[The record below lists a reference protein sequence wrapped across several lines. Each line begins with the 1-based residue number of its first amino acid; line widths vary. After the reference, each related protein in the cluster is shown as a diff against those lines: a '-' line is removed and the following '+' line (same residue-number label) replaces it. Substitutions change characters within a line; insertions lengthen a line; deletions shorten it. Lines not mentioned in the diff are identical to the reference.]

1 MPSKR
6 GNMFYA
12 EPIDA
17 DSLRELLHYYVQ
29 SGVGLPVSEKG
40 VPGQWTDVGLE
51 AALAEIGINVD
62 KRSIQSWLSG
72 ASVPKVEKLKGL
84 ASLASSDRFER
95 ERWTAAFI
103 RLRRKALDERR
114 REQQASP
121 AATTNQPARLRWRP
135 ALAVL
140 AAVISLAGVTYVIL
154 QLLGPAPVAENIRFC
169 DEVHFSTDTKRCTQ
183 SMTEFPDGLK
193 TLMITFDL
201 NNVAKGE
208 TFTRNW
214 YRNGRNIHT
223 KTSFH
228 DEAWPGYTYWHWPE
242 GFDDGE
248 YTLQIVSGDRTVT
261 KTFQVGKGE
270 GELVYH

>member
-1 MPSKR
+1 LPSKR

-95 ERWTAAFI
+95 ERPWM
-103 RLRRKALDERR
+103 
-114 REQQASP
+114 SGGGSS
-121 AATTNQPARLRWRP
+121 RP
-135 ALAVL
+135 APLRQQTSPPACDGARPL
-140 AAVISLAGVTYVIL
+140 PC
-154 QLLGPAPVAENIRFC
+154 LLP
-169 DEVHFSTDTKRCTQ
+169 
-183 SMTEFPDGLK
+183 L
-193 TLMITFDL
+193 
-201 NNVAKGE
+201 
-208 TFTRNW
+208 
-214 YRNGRNIHT
+214 
-223 KTSFH
+223 
-228 DEAWPGYTYWHWPE
+228 
-242 GFDDGE
+242 
-248 YTLQIVSGDRTVT
+248 
-261 KTFQVGKGE
+261 
-270 GELVYH
+270 